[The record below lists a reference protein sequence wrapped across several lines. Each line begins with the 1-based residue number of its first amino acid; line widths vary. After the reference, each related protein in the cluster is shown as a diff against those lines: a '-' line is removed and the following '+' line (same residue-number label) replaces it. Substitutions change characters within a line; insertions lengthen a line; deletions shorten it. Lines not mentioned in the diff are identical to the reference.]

1 MTANLTAGKLLLLV
15 EDDDAARGGLTAL
28 LLQTGYGVAPAANGR
43 EALDLL
49 RNGPIPDLILLDM
62 LMPVLDGW
70 HLLRQLKAMPFLGTV
85 PIIIITGTILTPEW
99 GLAHGCAGILHKPVE
114 PELLLQEVE
123 RCLA

>member
-1 MTANLTAGKLLLLV
+1 MAVQAENGKALMVV
-15 EDDDAARGGLTAL
+15 EDDDGQRGAL
-28 LLQTGYGVAPAANGR
+28 GILLAGAGYRVFSAANGR

-49 RNGPIPDLILLDM
+49 RNGPVPDLILLDM

-85 PIIIITGTILTPEW
+85 PIIIITGTILAPEW
-99 GLAHGCAGILHKPVE
+99 GLAHSCAGILHKPIE
-114 PELLLQEVE
+114 PEPLLREIQ